1 MIQTLKETK
10 TNTDKKTG
18 FKRTCLAD
26 GLKDIAPLPSLLLLT
41 LAFDGTAWCQT
52 NKFGR
57 KMKAQWVT
65 IT

>member
-1 MIQTLKETK
+1 M
-10 TNTDKKTG
+10 
-18 FKRTCLAD
+18 AD
-26 GLKDIAPLPSLLLLT
+26 SIKDIPPLPSLLLLT

-65 IT
+65 KSQTGLDG